1 MEASERFEA
10 VMADGARIVCRI
22 FGGGERALLLLHGN
36 GEDHTCFQKQVAA
49 FSGRFRVIAMD
60 SRGHGEASAGS
71 GVTIAKIAEDAA
83 AVLGAL
89 GIERASVVGFSDGA
103 NAALGL
109 ALSHPGMVEKLALA
123 GANLFPAGVK
133 PRFQL
138 PAELE
143 YRALRLC
150 GRFSERLRRRA
161 EIVGLMVEEPRYTP
175 GMLGAIT
182 VPTLVLAGDRDL
194 IRPAHTALIAAS
206 LPHAKL
212 VTIPRSDHWIFA
224 RQPVRVNREILA
236 FLG

>member
-1 MEASERFEA
+1 MGTPERFEA

-36 GEDHTCFQKQVAA
+36 GEDHTCFQKQFAA
-49 FSGRFRVIAMD
+49 FSERFRVIAMD
-60 SRGHGEASAGS
+60 SRGHGESSAGS

-133 PRFQL
+133 PRV
-138 PAELE
+138 PAP
-143 YRALRLC
+143 
-150 GRFSERLRRRA
+150 RRA
-161 EIVGLMVEEPRYTP
+161 GIPRAAP
-175 GMLGAIT
+175 LREVQRAAA
-182 VPTLVLAGDRDL
+182 PPRGDR
-194 IRPAHTALIAAS
+194 RPH
-206 LPHAKL
+206 
-212 VTIPRSDHWIFA
+212 
-224 RQPVRVNREILA
+224 
-236 FLG
+236 G

>member
-1 MEASERFEA
+1 MGTPERFEA

-60 SRGHGEASAGS
+60 SRGHGESSAGS

-83 AVLGAL
+83 AVLGA
-89 GIERASVVGFSDGA
+89 
-103 NAALGL
+103 
-109 ALSHPGMVEKLALA
+109 
-123 GANLFPAGVK
+123 
-133 PRFQL
+133 
-138 PAELE
+138 
-143 YRALRLC
+143 
-150 GRFSERLRRRA
+150 
-161 EIVGLMVEEPRYTP
+161 
-175 GMLGAIT
+175 IT
-182 VPTLVLAGDRDL
+182 APTLVLAGDRDL

-212 VTIPRSDHWIFA
+212 VTIPRSDHWIFD